1 MDEDKSPRATV
12 PVGDGSSTA
21 DIDEQRELFVLL
33 ISAIGTPVNQV
44 QTDLEAAFRA
54 VGYAP
59 RSVRISELLDATA
72 TSARPAD
79 TCQTEWLMDLGDK
92 LREES
97 GVQGAAAM
105 LAVLKIRAD
114 RAAENHADE
123 GDNIDRRGAVTIIRS
138 AKRAE
143 EVDFLRNI
151 YGSRLLVIGI
161 SQAEEKRREAL
172 AARLGRERDES
183 GGVSNAALAD
193 RLLRRDEDDPDNDWG
208 QSLQGIRPRR
218 RLPLDSLRSQD
229 SRPSD
234 PPCRTLVP
242 AAVHHADPGRAG
254 DVPRQRVAVP
264 VRCRWSSGRRGRHR

>member
-161 SQAEEKRREAL
+161 SQAEEKRRRPSPHDSVANGTSQ
-172 AARLGRERDES
+172 AES
-183 GGVSNAALAD
+183 PM
-193 RLLRRDEDDPDNDWG
+193 RLLPTGCSGATKTTPTTTGARASRRH
-208 QSLQGIRPRR
+208 S
-218 RLPLDSLRSQD
+218 
-229 SRPSD
+229 
-234 PPCRTLVP
+234 
-242 AAVHHADPGRAG
+242 AAPT
-254 DVPRQRVAVP
+254 P
-264 VRCRWSSGRRGRHR
+264 SSGFAQVTRLETK